1 MSFIKNKFNLFSH
14 LPNKKPDPTMNTSSL
29 IRETNTYPYESVF
42 KTLFDLSVDG
52 IFIRTTKGEILDC
65 NDAGYKMFGYN
76 RGELIGRNI
85 DTLDVEGK
93 KNDALIPSNAITG
106 DQYVEKIFKK
116 KDGICF
122 TAEVCTKFT
131 TIGNKKII
139 VTYIH
144 DLSEQKKIQEAL
156 LESHQKLEEL
166 NNTKDKFFSII
177 AHDLKNPLHTILG
190 FAHIL
195 RENLDNFDQDE
206 FKGFIDYIITTSNSS
221 SLLLENLLQWALTQ
235 TGSIKAKKVRINLFD
250 LIEKIIR
257 FLNEIALKKQINL
270 INECPCNLYIKAD
283 KDMLEFM
290 IRNLVS
296 NAIKFTNPEGYVWI
310 GGMQT
315 DHTVNV
321 TIKDTGVGMGRKM
334 RESLFDI
341 ESMKKSNGTNKETGT
356 GLGLVLCKEFI
367 AMNKGNIS
375 VKSKV
380 GKGSTFLLEFPA
392 GKSTISENKS
402 L

>member
-1 MSFIKNKFNLFSH
+1 
-14 LPNKKPDPTMNTSSL
+14 MNTSL
-29 IRETNTYPYESVF
+29 VIKETDTHPYEPVF

-52 IFIRTTKGEILDC
+52 IFIRTIKGEILDC
-65 NDAGYKMFGYN
+65 NDAGYNMFGYDK
-76 RGELIGRNI
+76 GELIGQNI
-85 DTLDVEGK
+85 AILDAEEKKVNTLVS
-93 KNDALIPSNAITG
+93 SNTITG
-106 DQYVEKIFKK
+106 NQYVEKIFRK
-116 KDGICF
+116 KDGTSF
-122 TAEVCTKFT
+122 TTEVCTKST
-131 TIGNKKII
+131 TIGNKKRI

-166 NNTKDKFFSII
+166 NKTKDKFFSII

-195 RENLDNFDQDE
+195 RENLDNFNRDE

-250 LIEKIIR
+250 LVEKNIK

-270 INECPCNLYIKAD
+270 INECPGNMYIKAD
-283 KDMLEFM
+283 KDMLEFI

-296 NAIKFTNPEGYVWI
+296 NAIKFTHPDGYVWI
-310 GGMQT
+310 GSEQT
-315 DHTVNV
+315 DHTINV
-321 TIKDTGVGMGRKM
+321 TIKDTGVGMGRNM
-334 RESLFDI
+334 RESLFEI
-341 ESMKKSNGTNKETGT
+341 ESMKKSNGTHKETGT

-367 AMNKGNIS
+367 SMNKGNIN

-380 GKGSTFLLEFPA
+380 GKGSTFVLEFPI
-392 GKSTISENKS
+392 GKEIFAEN
-402 L
+402 